1 MLGYENSADERSPLK
16 KLSPDSGQQVT
27 KVALVQWG
35 VLVDDIRIT
44 RTLLSQGYN
53 HDDIRRLQARQE
65 LVRVRR
71 GAWAS
76 PEVAPLGIEERH
88 RRLVRATAFQLQD
101 GAVFSHGSAAILH
114 GLPARGG
121 REGSRNW

>member
-16 KLSPDSGQQVT
+16 KLSPDSGQQVK

-53 HDDIRRLQARQE
+53 LGPAY
-65 LVRVRR
+65 
-71 GAWAS
+71 
-76 PEVAPLGIEERH
+76 AP
-88 RRLVRATAFQLQD
+88 RAGQSTFLT
-101 GAVFSHGSAAILH
+101 SAAK
-114 GLPARGG
+114 AS
-121 REGSRNW
+121 GSLSVACD